1 MRNLSKLLASSLVGV
16 MGIVNAIP
24 VVAGSYES
32 RCNYSQETKRERKAR
47 LKDPRI
53 KKKKCIEIINLN
65 SERIVSPNVTI
76 PVTRVT
82 RWTLRGSST
91 GAGGQ
96 AAFALLLGGPLLG
109 AIGEKRHDYTL
120 SINGYDAKGLPVFIQ
135 INFKDDNQYKQ
146 IAKELRT
153 ITGLVMGQYRSEI
166 EIKEL
171 EDKGGKITL
180 KTINPLRK

>member
-1 MRNLSKLLASSLVGV
+1 MLTVARTPSIVGV
-16 MGIVNAIP
+16 LATVNTIP
-24 VVAGSYES
+24 VAAGSYES
-32 RCNYSQETKRERKAR
+32 RCDYSQETEKERKAR
-47 LKDPRI
+47 MRDPRI
-53 KKKKCIEIINLN
+53 KKKKCIETITLN
-65 SERIVSPNVTI
+65 SERIVTPNVTI

-82 RWTLRGSST
+82 RWNLRGSSS
-91 GAGGQ
+91 GAGGH

-109 AIGEKRHDYTL
+109 AIAEKNHDYTL
-120 SINGYDAKGLPVFIQ
+120 SVYGYDAKGLPAFMQ
-135 INFKDDNQYKQ
+135 INFKDNNQYKQ

-153 ITGLVMGQYRSEI
+153 VTGLAVGQYRSEI